1 MGCEKKISSVCL
13 LLDTFSCPM
22 MTDGR
27 TCVHKKSRL
36 LSYDWLESR
45 SNSSSHTPLLLLV
58 LCEHCCCWDAVSHIL
73 KQWKPKQNCQQWW
86 LLLMLMLLF
95 IFKQSLECS
104 FSQICKLNR
113 KRKCIIHI
121 RHVLYHFAILFL
133 FFALK
138 LNLGRFLRD
147 WWTVYLAWSFSTLL
161 NCRVTILRVFS
172 G

>member
-1 MGCEKKISSVCL
+1 MRQIAYHISTRYVQFWNTLPYDCVGCEKKISSVCL

-45 SNSSSHTPLLLLV
+45 SNSSSHTSLLWLV

-86 LLLMLMLLF
+86 LLWCWCCCSFLSSLLNAHSAKYANWIVKENALYISGMYYTILLF
-95 IFKQSLECS
+95 YSY
-104 FSQICKLNR
+104 FSP
-113 KRKCIIHI
+113 
-121 RHVLYHFAILFL
+121 
-133 FFALK
+133 
-138 LNLGRFLRD
+138 
-147 WWTVYLAWSFSTLL
+147 
-161 NCRVTILRVFS
+161 
-172 G
+172 